1 MMFSYSKCPIC
12 GYISDEMDLDVV
24 SELCPYCKKPA
35 NWKNS
40 DECREIWPKRS
51 QRKYLDMIET
61 TLVDLRKKQEGKKEE
76 LIKEI
81 KKIID
86 IPQSQI
92 LKILQTI
99 DTIYNEGDD
108 TEEMYINMFGK
119 IEEEIGKTLPTIN
132 PIAEQILRKFLSNK
146 LMEIYEKNTI
156 VLITCT
162 FLESFFDNLLV
173 EILIQKG
180 TPYNIAHTLI
190 KSTRKKEDFFKKLI
204 GKKLSKVLKELQLA
218 DFSKQWNVIRDKR
231 NNFIHGNNPY
241 AIKMEDVEKSR
252 QLEYQS
258 AEVFAKLHNKF
269 CVKKLPI
276 EGDINI

>member
-190 KSTRKKEDFFKKLI
+190 KSTRKKEEFFKKLI

-241 AIKMEDVEKSR
+241 AIKM
-252 QLEYQS
+252 
-258 AEVFAKLHNKF
+258 
-269 CVKKLPI
+269 
-276 EGDINI
+276 

>member
-1 MMFSYSKCPIC
+1 MFSYSKCPIC

-190 KSTRKKEDFFKKLI
+190 KSTRKKEEFFKKLI